1 MDDRTFSTSEAAALL
16 DLTRAEVRGFARAG
30 LEAPGRGRRNEYR
43 FGFRDLVV
51 LRMAAR
57 LRRSEIPAARIERA
71 LARLRGGLQTPVAGL
86 HLEALGSHVVVRDG
100 EVLWRADSDQLHLSL
115 DAPGPVIER
124 RGGPPDPRPPV
135 HRATAEIL
143 RGGSGTEVEEA
154 GEEVPPSPERAI
166 GGGGG
171 PDATSL
177 VASATRLETADPE
190 GALALYERAAQR
202 DPECWEALVGLG
214 FLRQELGDLPGAVES
229 YERAQALDPDP
240 TVGFNLGVAL
250 DGLGRPADAVAAYRE
265 ALALDPALSDAH
277 YNLSLLHERLG
288 DRGGALR
295 HMIAYRE
302 QIRGV

>member
-30 LEAPGRGRRNEYR
+30 LDEPGRGRRNEYR

-57 LRRSEIPAARIERA
+57 LKRAEIPARRIQRA
-71 LARLRGGLQTPVAGL
+71 LVRLRGGLETSVAGL

-100 EVLWRADSDQLHLSL
+100 EVLWRADSDQLHLSF
-115 DAPGPVIER
+115 DAPGR
-124 RGGPPDPRPPV
+124 AGGPPEPRPPV
-135 HRATAEIL
+135 QRTSEI
-143 RGGSGTEVEEA
+143 RQGGPETDVPETDDEESA
-154 GEEVPPSPERAI
+154 SPERSI
-166 GGGGG
+166 GAVGGR
-171 PDATSL
+171 DATSL
-177 VASATRLETADPE
+177 VESATRLETADPE
-190 GALALYERAAQR
+190 RALALYERAVET

-214 FLRQELGDLPGAVES
+214 FLRQELGDLAGAVDS
-229 YERAQALDPDP
+229 YERAQSLDPDP

-265 ALALDPALSDAH
+265 ALELEPALSDAH

-288 DRGGALR
+288 DRSGALR